1 MQRYHEKLEH
11 SLLSISSAT
20 HIVFLSNFA
29 FLKTFEM
36 KKITFLLAFLT
47 AGIMFAQKTMTPE
60 LLWQVKKVS
69 PIGISDNGE
78 VLFYKVTTP
87 NMDENSFDSKFYAM
101 KVTGGNFAEV
111 TKEEVKVADKNLSA
125 DGKYLLM
132 HKPVHVNDITGK
144 DIYNDL
150 PKSDAYVYT
159 ALDYRHWDK
168 FNDGSFNHV
177 FYKDVKTGAETDI
190 TPGQPYYTPQAPFGG
205 DEDYVWD
212 PKGEN
217 IYYVSKK
224 VAGTEYAISTN
235 TDIFKYNL
243 ASKKTENITEEN
255 KGYDTNPAFSKD
267 GALAWLQMKTPGY
280 EADKNDIIV
289 LKDGVKQNLTAQWD
303 GTVANFIWANNNKD
317 IYFTAPVNGTRQLF
331 KVDHPGRS
339 RKMPVVEQLSQ
350 GQFDVTGIVAE
361 NNGQLIVTRTDMNHA
376 TEIFSFD
383 LKKKTFKQLTQ
394 VNTEFYGKM
403 DLPSVEKRMVTT
415 KDGKQMLV
423 WVVLPPNFDKT
434 KKYPT
439 LLYAQGGPQS
449 PLSQFYSFRWNFQL
463 MASQGYIVVAPN
475 RRGMPGHGVEWN
487 EAISGDWG
495 GGAMQDYLDAID
507 AIAKEPYVDNDRL
520 GAVGAS
526 FGGYSVFWL
535 AGNHD
540 GRFKSFI
547 AHDGVFDNRSMYGT
561 TEELFFVN
569 HDMGGAYWEKEN
581 EVAQKTYNEF
591 NPINYVDKWDTP
603 ILIVQG
609 GKDYRVPIEQGLQ
622 AFQAAQLQNI
632 KSKLLYF
639 PEENHWVLQP
649 QNALVWQR
657 EFFSWLKETL

>member
-1 MQRYHEKLEH
+1 
-11 SLLSISSAT
+11 
-20 HIVFLSNFA
+20 
-29 FLKTFEM
+29 M

-361 NNGQLIVTRTDMNHA
+361 NNGQLIITRTDMNHA

>member
-1 MQRYHEKLEH
+1 
-11 SLLSISSAT
+11 
-20 HIVFLSNFA
+20 
-29 FLKTFEM
+29 M

-581 EVAQKTYNEF
+581 EVAQKTFNEF